1 MNGPGLESKTKS
13 RLVNWSVLTLAFT
26 SGFIIMSIEMLGGRI
41 LAPYFGS
48 SIYVWGSIITVFM
61 VALAIGYLTGGHLS
75 LMQPRLSKY
84 GFFFVAAAI
93 TAVPTI
99 AFGDTMMV
107 WVFLRLE
114 DPRYGSL
121 VAATLLFF
129 IPTAILGMIAPYSV
143 RLLVEESHHSG
154 RVAGGLY
161 FVSTLGSALG
171 TLFTSFYL
179 VLWLE
184 INQIL
189 ISMALI
195 LIICFVATQ
204 IIDRQLDHA

>member
-1 MNGPGLESKTKS
+1 MNGPGLESKTQS

-154 RVAGGLY
+154 RIAGGLY

>member
-1 MNGPGLESKTKS
+1 MS
-13 RLVNWSVLTLAFT
+13 RLSNVTVFILAFT
-26 SGFIIMSIEMLGGRI
+26 SGFIIMSIELLGGRI

-61 VALAIGYLTGGHLS
+61 VALSFGYLVGGQLS
-75 LMQPRLSKY
+75 MMKPRLSRY
-84 GFFFVAAAI
+84 GLFFVAAAV

-99 AFGDTMMV
+99 VFGEQMMD
-107 WVFLRLE
+107 WVFLRIE

-129 IPTAILGMIAPYSV
+129 VPTAILGMIAPYSV
-143 RLLVEESHHSG
+143 RLLIENTHHSG

-171 TLFTSFYL
+171 TLLTSFYL
-179 VLWLE
+179 VLWFE
-184 INQIL
+184 INVIL
-189 ISMALI
+189 ISMTSL
-195 LIICFVATQ
+195 LMVCFLAAITV
-204 IIDRQLDHA
+204 DRLLQEKVPTR

>member
-1 MNGPGLESKTKS
+1 MNGPGLESKTQS

-61 VALAIGYLTGGHLS
+61 VALAVGYLTGGHLS

-99 AFGDTMMV
+99 ALGDAMMD

-121 VAATLLFF
+121 LAATLLFF

-154 RVAGGLY
+154 RIAGGLY

>member
-1 MNGPGLESKTKS
+1 MNGPGLESKTQS

-61 VALAIGYLTGGHLS
+61 VALAVGYLTGGHLS

-99 AFGDTMMV
+99 AFGDTMMD

>member
-1 MNGPGLESKTKS
+1 MNGPGLESKTQS

-61 VALAIGYLTGGHLS
+61 VALAVGYLTGGHLS

-93 TAVPTI
+93 TAIPTI
-99 AFGDTMMV
+99 AFGETMMD

-154 RVAGGLY
+154 RIAGGLY

-195 LIICFVATQ
+195 LIVCFVATQ
-204 IIDRQLDHA
+204 IIDRQLDQA

>member
-1 MNGPGLESKTKS
+1 MAYVIYL
-13 RLVNWSVLTLAFT
+13 LAFVG
-26 SGFIIMSIEMLGGRI
+26 GFIIMSLELLGGRI

-61 VALAIGYLTGGHLS
+61 VALAVGYLTGGHLS

-99 AFGDTMMV
+99 AFGDAMMD

-121 VAATLLFF
+121 LAATLLFF

-204 IIDRQLDHA
+204 IIDRQLDQA

>member
-1 MNGPGLESKTKS
+1 MNGPGLESKTQS

-61 VALAIGYLTGGHLS
+61 VALAVGYLTGGHLS

-99 AFGDTMMV
+99 AFGDAMMD

>member
-75 LMQPRLSKY
+75 LMQPQLSKY

-154 RVAGGLY
+154 RIAGGLY

>member
-1 MNGPGLESKTKS
+1 MNGPGLESKTQS

-61 VALAIGYLTGGHLS
+61 VALAVGYLTGGHLS

-99 AFGDTMMV
+99 AFGDAMMD

-121 VAATLLFF
+121 LAATLLFF

-154 RVAGGLY
+154 RIAGGLY

>member
-1 MNGPGLESKTKS
+1 MNGPGLESKTQS

-61 VALAIGYLTGGHLS
+61 VALAVGYLTGGHLS

-99 AFGDTMMV
+99 AFGDTMMD

-121 VAATLLFF
+121 LAATLLFF

>member
-1 MNGPGLESKTKS
+1 MNGPGLESNTHS

-61 VALAIGYLTGGHLS
+61 VALAVGYLTGGHLS
-75 LMQPRLSKY
+75 MMQPRLSKY
-84 GFFFVAAAI
+84 GFFFVAAAV
-93 TAVPTI
+93 TAIPTI
-99 AFGDTMMV
+99 AFGDNMMD

-154 RVAGGLY
+154 RIAGGLY

-189 ISMALI
+189 ITMALI
-195 LIICFVATQ
+195 LVLCFVATQ
-204 IIDRQLDHA
+204 IIDRKLERQ

>member
-1 MNGPGLESKTKS
+1 MNGPGLESKTQS

-61 VALAIGYLTGGHLS
+61 VALAVGYLTGGHLS

-93 TAVPTI
+93 TSVPTI
-99 AFGDTMMV
+99 AFGDAMMD

-121 VAATLLFF
+121 LAATLLFF